1 MLKNRKIK
9 KTSINQDFALKRFES
24 DVDIFSQFQPGKE
37 AFIIKSGTVEL
48 YKTSLDGV
56 NEKENILGKLGEGA
70 LFGEMAL
77 IDDKP
82 RMASARAINGPVVLK
97 VITKEQFYNSLGD
110 VNPFV
115 SKLLSILVEQVRENT
130 R

>member
-1 MLKNRKIK
+1 M
-9 KTSINQDFALKRFES
+9 
-24 DVDIFSQFQPGKE
+24 DILLGIPCG
-37 AFIIKSGTVEL
+37 FIIKSGTVEL